1 MLATSNRKVKSFG
14 ILAFITILI
23 MGSASAEIP
32 NSKNLTLARDSEPTS
47 HYLKGYIRGQF
58 GLHHIV
64 GSRDSKNNLCFGYGS
79 YDPDHL
85 ITLKQRFPSL
95 VLHVKSKYPD
105 TTIVVR
111 GPDQKLYC
119 ADDSLN
125 GKAAQLELKNLKLGT
140 YQVWVGAFDQG
151 DSFRYMLKVNQ
162 TDTVSQN

>member
-1 MLATSNRKVKSFG
+1 MFATSSRRVKSLG
-14 ILAFITILI
+14 ILAFLTILV
-23 MGSASAEIP
+23 MGSASAEMP
-32 NSKNLTLARDSEPTS
+32 KNLTLARDSEPTS

-58 GLHHIV
+58 GLHNV
-64 GSRDSKNNLCFGYGS
+64 VSSRDSKNNLCFGYGS

-95 VLHVKSKYPD
+95 VLQVKSKYPD

-119 ADDSLN
+119 ADDSLD
-125 GKAAQLELKNLKLGT
+125 GKAAQLELKNLKIGT

-151 DSFRYMLKVNQ
+151 YSFRYMLRVNQ
-162 TDTVSQN
+162 ADTVSQN